1 MRVTLT
7 LIICIIV
14 IILNI
19 FIFKRLNKDVPDDPK
34 DAEKDTE
41 IITLL
46 WAGIVLCWMFLIILA
61 LI

>member
-1 MRVTLT
+1 MKVILA

-14 IILNI
+14 TILNI

-41 IITLL
+41 IIALL
-46 WAGIVLCWMFLIILA
+46 WAGIVLCWIFLMVLS